1 MDHETLK
8 LLLDISHRQELFNQI
23 LSNLKEFAEWDF
35 IEYDQ
40 CKTSEGIVPSL
51 KVSYNGNV
59 NDVKYLKVFIA
70 AQHNEYNGLFG
81 ILEYL
86 DQITKDG
93 TNSKGIMKL
102 DQEII
107 FFPLMN
113 PYGFIHPKKENKSGY
128 YLKNGTNLNRYW
140 RRTFA
145 PESPFSKGDANGNP
159 LPDHAKYVKEVLQP
173 YWDNP
178 DISIYL
184 LDFHETSLLER
195 FPRDLVKN
203 FKKKSI
209 TYKFDHWLKEG
220 IILNIMKLYDIP
232 YYRRPLFTKCNPSA
246 DHDHINMTIRQVDL
260 IYEKLEQY
268 LNENQDRLPF
278 YFCYSTKSKEFCE
291 NLAQKVYE
299 NLSDT
304 VWETYF
310 PSFDHSFVQ
319 HGCFVI
325 MSDATS
331 RKRVYSMELES
342 KKQFFNIF
350 KEIRKSQSQPDYFKT
365 KLDDMNKNITL
376 AKESI
381 KEMLTMI

>member
-1 MDHETLK
+1 
-8 LLLDISHRQELFNQI
+8 
-23 LSNLKEFAEWDF
+23 
-35 IEYDQ
+35 
-40 CKTSEGIVPSL
+40 
-51 KVSYNGNV
+51 
-59 NDVKYLKVFIA
+59 
-70 AQHNEYNGLFG
+70 
-81 ILEYL
+81 
-86 DQITKDG
+86 
-93 TNSKGIMKL
+93 
-102 DQEII
+102 
-107 FFPLMN
+107 
-113 PYGFIHPKKENKSGY
+113 
-128 YLKNGTNLNRYW
+128 
-140 RRTFA
+140 
-145 PESPFSKGDANGNP
+145 
-159 LPDHAKYVKEVLQP
+159 
-173 YWDNP
+173 
-178 DISIYL
+178 
-184 LDFHETSLLER
+184 
-195 FPRDLVKN
+195 
-203 FKKKSI
+203 
-209 TYKFDHWLKEG
+209 
-220 IILNIMKLYDIP
+220 
-232 YYRRPLFTKCNPSA
+232 
-246 DHDHINMTIRQVDL
+246 MTIRQVDL